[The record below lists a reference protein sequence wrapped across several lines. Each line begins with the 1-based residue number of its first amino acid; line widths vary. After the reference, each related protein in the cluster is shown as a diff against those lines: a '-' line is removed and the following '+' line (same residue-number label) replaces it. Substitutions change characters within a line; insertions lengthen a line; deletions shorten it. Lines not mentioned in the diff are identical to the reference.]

1 MMSDKVYMQYEND
14 EGEVIA
20 RWWGGEYIELG
31 YLADGEWCALD
42 VFNVWDHARGEAMIP
57 RTLAGLE
64 DYLDK
69 RLAPMDTLE
78 NITRYL
84 CEEGNLAVPGGRY
97 GTDTYSCAPVAAA
110 VALIIAEANG
120 DEVDHD
126 NADHVM
132 GLVVNGHDDV
142 ASLINEHAGLVGLDP
157 EDFLSDDDLE
167 EEDV

>member
-1 MMSDKVYMQYEND
+1 MSDKVYMQYEND
-14 EGEVIA
+14 EGEAIA
-20 RWWGGEYIELG
+20 RWHGGEYIELG
-31 YLADGEWCALD
+31 SYLTNGEWHAHD
-42 VFNVWDHARGEAMIP
+42 VFNVWDYERSEPRIP

-132 GLVVNGHDDV
+132 GLVVNGHDDI

-157 EDFLSDDDLE
+157 EDFLDADDIE

>member
-1 MMSDKVYMQYEND
+1 MSNKVYMQYEND

-20 RWWGGEYIELG
+20 RWSGGEYIELG
-31 YLADGEWCALD
+31 YLTNGEWRALD
-42 VFNVWDHARGEAMIP
+42 VFNVWDYERSEPRIP

-78 NITRYL
+78 DIVRYL
-84 CEEGNLAVPGGRY
+84 CIEGNLAVPGGRY

-110 VALIIAEANG
+110 VALIIAKANG

-126 NADHVM
+126 NADYVM
-132 GLVVNGHDDV
+132 GLVVNGHDDI

-157 EDFLSDDDLE
+157 EDFLSEDDLE
-167 EEDV
+167 QEDE

>member
-1 MMSDKVYMQYEND
+1 MSDKVYMQLEND
-14 EGEVIA
+14 EGEAIA

-31 YLADGEWCALD
+31 YLANGEWRAHD
-42 VFNVWDHARGEAMIP
+42 VFNVWDHERSEPRIP

-69 RLAPMDTLE
+69 CLAPMDTLE

-84 CEEGNLAVPGGRY
+84 CEEGNLTVPGSRY
-97 GTDTYSCAPVAAA
+97 GTDTETCAPVAAA
-110 VALIIAEANG
+110 VALIFAEANG

-126 NADHVM
+126 SAEHAM

-142 ASLINEHAGLVGLDP
+142 ARLINEHAGSIGFDP
-157 EDFLSDDDLE
+157 EDFLDEADLE
-167 EEDV
+167 QEDA